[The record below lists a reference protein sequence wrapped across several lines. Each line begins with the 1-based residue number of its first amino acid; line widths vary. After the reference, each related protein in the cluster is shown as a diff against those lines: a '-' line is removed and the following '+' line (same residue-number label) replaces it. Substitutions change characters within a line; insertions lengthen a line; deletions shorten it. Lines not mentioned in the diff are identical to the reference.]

1 MDSNHEETR
10 VTNKSRLQYTILN
23 MGVGGITT
31 VLKMILSFVVRTVFI
46 YVLGV
51 KILGLN
57 GLLISILTALSL
69 AELGIGSAIVYSLYR
84 PVAQH
89 EWPIVKAIMHLYR
102 KIYRALAIIV
112 LALGLILLPF
122 LPRIVGNHAVDNYEL
137 YYLMFL
143 LNSSLSYLLT
153 YNRSL
158 MIAHQRNYVV
168 SLVDFSAYF
177 LTAVLQIVML
187 YIFHSYAIYLI
198 VQIIF
203 TLVGNICLTVFVH
216 KDYGKNLLNAEKI
229 TIPKDI
235 VDKLRKN
242 VIGTF
247 ANKVGDVVVNGTD
260 NILIATFI
268 SLSAVGI
275 YSNYQLI
282 ILAVQSLLLSISSA
296 MTSSIGNF
304 AALNHGSKG
313 LKLFNSHQFMN
324 YTLTFFSSAFL
335 FALLPT
341 FIELWIG
348 DKFLLPLGTTL
359 ILVINF
365 VINRQRNS
373 GNVFI
378 DAYGLAYEQ
387 KLKPVLEAVFNLGL
401 SIIFL
406 MVFHLGIFG
415 ILLATTL
422 TSLFIATTYE
432 AHVVFKHGLL
442 TPISIFYKR
451 YLQFVFEIILNLTI
465 VGLTITLLFK
475 KVHPATIFEII
486 SIFFLTGGIS
496 VIVYLLFNFRKEE
509 FISFKSMISQKFNRG

>member
-1 MDSNHEETR
+1 MP
-10 VTNKSRLQYTILN
+10 KSRLQYAVLN

-51 KILGLN
+51 KLLGLN

-89 EWPIVKAIMHLYR
+89 EWSIVKAIMRLYR
-102 KIYRALAIIV
+102 KIYRTLAIV
-112 LALGLILLPF
+112 VFALGLILLPF
-122 LPRIVGNHAVDNYEL
+122 LPRVVGNHAVDNYEL

-168 SLVDFSAYF
+168 SFVDFSAYF

-203 TLVGNICLTVFVH
+203 TLAGNICLTVFVH
-216 KDYGKNLLNAEKI
+216 KDYGKNLLNAEI
-229 TIPKDI
+229 VTIPKDI

-313 LKLFNSHQFMN
+313 LKLFHNHQFMN
-324 YTLTFFSSAFL
+324 YTLTFFSSAYL
-335 FALLPT
+335 FILFPP
-341 FIELWIG
+341 FIDLWLG
-348 DKFLLPLGTTL
+348 NQFLLPLNTTL

-365 VINRQRNS
+365 VVNRQRNS

-387 KLKPVLEAVFNLGL
+387 KLKPILEAFFNLGL
-401 SIIFL
+401 SLVFL
-406 MVFHLGIFG
+406 SVFHLGIFG
-415 ILLATTL
+415 VLLATTI
-422 TSLFIATTYE
+422 TSLGIATTYE
-432 AHVVFKHGLL
+432 AYVVFKYGLD
-442 TPISIFYKR
+442 TPLAVFYKR
-451 YLQFVFEIILNLTI
+451 YVQIIGEIALNLGINYFLIHLFMRTMKLDKLLEI
-465 VGLTITLLFK
+465 VISF
-475 KVHPATIFEII
+475 IFVAI
-486 SIFFLTGGIS
+486 IS
-496 VIVYLLFNFRKEE
+496 VIVYIALNANKRE
-509 FISFKSMISQKFNRG
+509 FKTILQLVKNKLKKG